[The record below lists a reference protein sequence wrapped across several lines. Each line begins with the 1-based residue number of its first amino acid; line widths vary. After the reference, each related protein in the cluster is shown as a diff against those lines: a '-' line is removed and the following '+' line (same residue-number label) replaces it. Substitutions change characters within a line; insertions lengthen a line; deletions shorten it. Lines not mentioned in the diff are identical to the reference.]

1 MDELE
6 RAVLAQQV
14 AGEALITKAEVHGN
28 LLAID
33 QEQAEKIRK
42 ILVGET
48 KATIQTERRQQWMFF
63 AAGLLLSIPIGVL
76 VNLIS

>member
-6 RAVLAQQV
+6 RDIQAQQ
-14 AGEALITKAEVHGN
+14 AASEALLTQAEEQES
-28 LLAID
+28 LLAIN

-42 ILVGET
+42 IIVGET
-48 KATIQTERRQQWMFF
+48 KATIRSERRQQWMFF